1 MIPIADPQLGE
12 HEKERV
18 AEIIDSGQLTDGPE
32 VRAFEEEFA
41 DFCGASHG
49 VATTNGTTA
58 LHTALEALGIGPGDR
73 VVTPSFSFIASA
85 NAVRFAGAEPVFADI
100 DPDTYNLD
108 PATVEAVV
116 AEHDC
121 DAILAVHLF
130 GLPAD
135 MPALQRIADAHDL
148 HLIEDAAQAHGA
160 AIDGER
166 VGGFGDAACFS
177 FYPTK
182 NLTTGEGGMVLT
194 DDERVAARAASFVN
208 HGRPAARFGDDA
220 DGAYDHPTVGHN
232 FRMSSVLA
240 AIGRVQLDHRLQES
254 NERRRANAARLTEGL
269 AGIDGIETPI
279 EPDGRR
285 HVYHQYTIR
294 TDDRDALREH
304 LESEGVGTGIYY
316 PTPIHDQ
323 PAYDGVTCDV
333 PVTERAADEVL
344 SLPVHPNLSASDL
357 ESIMA
362 AVDGFGEVSDG

>member
-116 AEHDC
+116 TEHDC

-166 VGGFGDAACFS
+166 IGGFGDAACFS

-220 DGAYDHPTVGHN
+220 DGAYDHLTVGHN

-240 AIGRVQLDHRLQES
+240 AIGRVQLDYRLQES

-269 AGIDGIETPI
+269 AEIDGIETPI

>member
-135 MPALQRIADAHDL
+135 MPALQRIADEHDL

-194 DDERVAARAASFVN
+194 DDGRVAARAASFVN

-220 DGAYDHPTVGHN
+220 DGAYDHLTVGHN

-254 NERRRANAARLTEGL
+254 NERRRVNAARLTEGL
-269 AGIDGIETPI
+269 AEIDGIETPI

-285 HVYHQYTIR
+285 HVYHQYTIQ

>member
-18 AEIIDSGQLTDGPE
+18 AEIIDSGQLTSGPE

-220 DGAYDHPTVGHN
+220 DGAYDHLTVGHN

-269 AGIDGIETPI
+269 AEIDGIETPI

-323 PAYDGVTCDV
+323 PAYGGVTCDV

>member
-41 DFCGASHG
+41 DFCGAPHG

-135 MPALQRIADAHDL
+135 MPALQRIADEHDL

-194 DDERVAARAASFVN
+194 DEERVAARAASFVN

-220 DGAYDHPTVGHN
+220 DGAYDHLTVGHN

-269 AGIDGIETPI
+269 AEIDGIETPI

-294 TDDRDALREH
+294 TDDRDALCEH